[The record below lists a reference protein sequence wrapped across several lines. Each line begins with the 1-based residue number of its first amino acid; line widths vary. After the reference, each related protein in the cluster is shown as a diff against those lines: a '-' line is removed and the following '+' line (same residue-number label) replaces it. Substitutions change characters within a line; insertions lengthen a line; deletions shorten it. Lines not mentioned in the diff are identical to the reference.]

1 MPPGRESP
9 FEPATSL
16 RLRGNSFQT
25 TQHNH
30 FASQQLVISPA
41 PSASKS
47 VDFSGTAAQRERLS
61 IESKPRKNSRFSLIA
76 IRQHLNLG
84 LSVFHPPACLSC
96 YSGF

>member
-1 MPPGRESP
+1 MSPVRESP

-16 RLRGNSFQT
+16 EVESNSFQIA
-25 TQHNH
+25 QQNH
-30 FASQQLVISPA
+30 FASQQLFISPA

-47 VDFSGTAAQRERLS
+47 VDFSGTAAQRERLL
-61 IESKPRKNSRFSLIA
+61 IESKPRKNSRFSLVV
-76 IRQHLNLG
+76 IRQNLSLG